1 MSDTVAATLIAKA
14 SSRLSGQADIP
25 GDKSV
30 SHRSLILG
38 GMAIGTTRVTGLLEG
53 EDVLSTLN
61 AMRGLGAK
69 IDRPAPGEAVIE
81 GVGMHGFVAPAEPLD
96 LGNAGTG
103 VRLLMGAVAGQDI
116 EVVFV
121 GDASLSKRPMRRIT
135 DPLKLMGAGISDRD
149 GMLPVTIT
157 GSATPLS
164 VQYDSPVASAQIKSA
179 VLLAGLNARGQTVV
193 TEPAISR
200 DHTESMLRHFG
211 AQVRQET
218 DPDTGR
224 HIVTLDGEASLVAAD
239 IAVPRDPSS
248 AAFAIVAALIT
259 KGSDITLPGIAMN
272 PQRTGLFTT
281 LIEMGG
287 DIRFENERLEGG
299 ESVADIRVI
308 SSDLKGVE
316 VPAERAV
323 SMIDEYP
330 ILSIAAAMA
339 QGQTHMTGVA
349 ELRVK
354 ETDRIAVMA
363 EGLRRNGISADETQ
377 DSLTITGIGS
387 TDKTIPGG
395 LSIDSCHDHRIAM
408 SFLTLGLVA
417 DAAITVEGAETIATS
432 FPQFTSL
439 MRALGADISEPQ

>member
-1 MSDTVAATLIAKA
+1 M
-14 SSRLSGQADIP
+14 
-25 GDKSV
+25 
-30 SHRSLILG
+30 
-38 GMAIGTTRVTGLLEG
+38 
-53 EDVLSTLN
+53 
-61 AMRGLGAK
+61 
-69 IDRPAPGEAVIE
+69 
-81 GVGMHGFVAPAEPLD
+81 
-96 LGNAGTG
+96 
-103 VRLLMGAVAGQDI
+103 
-116 EVVFV
+116 
-121 GDASLSKRPMRRIT
+121 
-135 DPLKLMGAGISDRD
+135 
-149 GMLPVTIT
+149 
-157 GSATPLS
+157 
-164 VQYDSPVASAQIKSA
+164 
-179 VLLAGLNARGQTVV
+179 V